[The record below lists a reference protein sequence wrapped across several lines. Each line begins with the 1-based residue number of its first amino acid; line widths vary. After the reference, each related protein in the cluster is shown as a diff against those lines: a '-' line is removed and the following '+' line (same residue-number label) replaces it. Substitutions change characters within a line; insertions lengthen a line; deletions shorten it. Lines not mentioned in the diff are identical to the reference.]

1 MVETV
6 KKYLNELT
14 VRAVNNFVVEKHL
27 AAEGLFFKIEKN
39 SLEDYG
45 DYNTNAAYLM
55 AKILRQTPFQA
66 AQQLLPYFQK
76 AQKDYDSNHWIKT
89 IQISQPG
96 FINFTLSSEFIF
108 YLQNSLY
115 TNAKVFWK
123 AGFRGNIT
131 DKIGR
136 KVQVE
141 FISAN
146 PTGELTVGN
155 GRGGF
160 LGLAIANI
168 LSLAGSKV
176 TKEYYINDRG
186 RQIEKLGASL
196 VLAQGKDLTSY
207 YTDIKPEE
215 CYKGAFLKTIAANTK
230 IKATDTLMQIGQT
243 TSQKILQKIKET
255 VAETFR
261 IHYDKWVKESD
272 LVKNGYLKKTRA
284 WLKASGLTYEKD
296 NLTWLKTTAFGDS
309 EDRVIDRPHE
319 PGFEGT
325 GTYFLSDIAYHLY
338 KFQKGGYDRVID
350 IWGADHYTHM
360 QKMLMV
366 TEQMRQDKMIKPQ
379 QRLEVILVQLVM
391 LVQEGVEVKM
401 SKRSGNAYTIE
412 ELVDEVGYDAAAFY
426 FLEKPPNTH
435 FNFDIDKA
443 KAQSM
448 DNPVYY
454 VEYAAV
460 RVKSLLTKYGRRL
473 GKPQWDVLKEREEI
487 VLAKKLGE
495 YPDILREV
503 ALSLEINHLITYL
516 KELAAIYHNFYNNCQ
531 ILTVAEP
538 LKSARLALSRNTLKV
553 LEHGLGIVGIIV
565 PEKM

>member
-1 MVETV
+1 
-6 KKYLNELT
+6 
-14 VRAVNNFVVEKHL
+14 
-27 AAEGLFFKIEKN
+27 
-39 SLEDYG
+39 
-45 DYNTNAAYLM
+45 
-55 AKILRQTPFQA
+55 
-66 AQQLLPYFQK
+66 
-76 AQKDYDSNHWIKT
+76 
-89 IQISQPG
+89 
-96 FINFTLSSEFIF
+96 LSPKFIF
-108 YLQNSLY
+108 YLQNNLY
-115 TNAKVFWK
+115 SQPVNFWRS
-123 AGFRGNIT
+123 GFGADVL
-131 DKIGR
+131 DKIGH

-176 TKEYYINDRG
+176 IKEYYINDIG
-186 RQIEKLGASL
+186 HQIEKLGASII
-196 VLAQGKDLTSY
+196 LARGKDLTPY
-207 YTDIKPEE
+207 KTDIKPEE
-215 CYKGAFLKTIAANTK
+215 CYGGTFLKTVAASVT
-230 IKATDTLMQIGQT
+230 IKTNDSLLTIGHKASQIILKEI
-243 TSQKILQKIKET
+243 QKTITQKFK
-255 VAETFR
+255 
-261 IHYDKWVKESD
+261 IHYDKWTRESD
-272 LVKNGYLKKTRA
+272 LIKNGYLKKTRA
-284 WLKASGLTYEKD
+284 WLKKSNLTYEKD

-319 PGFEGT
+319 PGFEGV

-366 TEQMRQDKMIKPQ
+366 VEQMRKDEMIKPK
-379 QRLEVILVQLVM
+379 QRLEIILVQLVM
-391 LVQEGVEVKM
+391 LMREGVEVKM
-401 SKRSGNAYTIE
+401 SKRSGNAYTIGD
-412 ELVDEVGYDAAAFY
+412 LIDEVGYDAAAFY

-435 FNFDIDKA
+435 FDFDIDKA

-460 RVKSLLTKYGRRL
+460 RVKSLLAKYGRRL
-473 GKPQWDVLKEREEI
+473 NRPQWDFLKEKEEI
-487 VLAKKLGE
+487 AIAKKLGE

-516 KELAAIYHNFYNNCQ
+516 KELAAVYHNFYNNCQ
-531 ILTVAEP
+531 ILTMEEP
-538 LKSARLALSRNTLKV
+538 LKSARLALSQNTLKV
-553 LEHGLGIVGIIV
+553 LEHGLSLVGIAV
-565 PEKM
+565 PEKCNGTLSNLQFTNYFQRFYFINFISPHTY